1 MRRAGPCPRERC
13 AAPQARATSRRGGAV
28 GARETAD
35 GGTFGANGAQHSRAE
50 HRPVCQ
56 AAYDELEH
64 ARRVWVRLT
73 QGRARTLR
81 RTGWRHYQ
89 DLGQSYAALPG
100 YLHGYCGRSP
110 WRRNGARSPAYHAEP
125 GVGQRCSRVGG
136 RTQNHPDLHS
146 SLSCLPGSRRR
157 TELDDMHR
165 VGSGA
170 PAPRLPVTFR
180 DEPRRLRATT
190 HDRRLPMSRMLL
202 RVPDGCGA
210 DRRLVIALRPQC
222 NVSRTT
228 AQARHDAGLSL
239 DWASPVTWIWMAA
252 QGATRLGRDSY
263 RAATVEHI
271 RTLELPG
278 RVLRVA
284 VRAGKPEWP
293 PPRQPR

>member
-13 AAPQARATSRRGGAV
+13 AAPQARARSRRGGAV

-35 GGTFGANGAQHSRAE
+35 GGTFVANGAQHSRAK

-73 QGRARTLR
+73 QGRAGTLR

-89 DLGQSYAALPG
+89 DLGRSYASLPG
-100 YLHGYCGRSP
+100 YLHGSCGRSP

-157 TELDDMHR
+157 TELA
-165 VGSGA
+165 GSGA
-170 PAPRLPVTFR
+170 PGCQSPSVPNLAASGQPLMTAACPCPGCYCEYLTAAARIAGSSSR
-180 DEPRRLRATT
+180 YARSAT
-190 HDRRLPMSRMLL
+190 S
-202 RVPDGCGA
+202 
-210 DRRLVIALRPQC
+210 
-222 NVSRTT
+222 
-228 AQARHDAGLSL
+228 
-239 DWASPVTWIWMAA
+239 
-252 QGATRLGRDSY
+252 
-263 RAATVEHI
+263 
-271 RTLELPG
+271 PG
-278 RVLRVA
+278 RPHKPGMM
-284 VRAGKPEWP
+284 RACRWIGHLP
-293 PPRQPR
+293 